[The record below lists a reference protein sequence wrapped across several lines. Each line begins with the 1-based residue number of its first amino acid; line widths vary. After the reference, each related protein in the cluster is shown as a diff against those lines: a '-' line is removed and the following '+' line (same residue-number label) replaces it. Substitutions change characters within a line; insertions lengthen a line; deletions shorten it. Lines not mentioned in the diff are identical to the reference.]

1 MLWSSTADSCLQ
13 SQLTLRKPTVSTER
27 KERWECQRQY
37 SPQWAHPRTL
47 KEETFSLLV
56 CDLGEHC
63 GYWGRRA
70 KAVVWSYTVF
80 LCCALSKLAFWEGP
94 RQKDHGFEVSMGCT
108 VRLGFKTTEKLAISV
123 LDGSQSPPEVSK
135 EESRPDEGPLLPQ
148 HLV

>member
-1 MLWSSTADSCLQ
+1 M
-13 SQLTLRKPTVSTER
+13 
-27 KERWECQRQY
+27 
-37 SPQWAHPRTL
+37 
-47 KEETFSLLV
+47 
-56 CDLGEHC
+56 
-63 GYWGRRA
+63 
-70 KAVVWSYTVF
+70 VWSYTVF